1 MGEAFDRA
9 WFKVSKAFYLAPNSD
24 LAGYHQVMPYYNLPS
39 RDKKNVPEKKSKYS
53 GKYRVGANLAHPY
66 FKYLDLDR
74 GESTGREMTEEE
86 RIKRIIDTI
95 VHEEGHEA
103 IKEPLYAEAHMN
115 YMQSE
120 SPYAYFSHFLPDPR
134 IEEHGAM
141 LVEGIPMSEL
151 SETMR
156 RRGKYEQF

>member
-1 MGEAFDRA
+1 MAQTG
-9 WFKVSKAFYLAPNSD
+9 
-24 LAGYHQVMPYYNLPS
+24 NLPS
-39 RDKKNVPEKKSKYS
+39 EFHH
-53 GKYRVGANLAHPY
+53 VGHEAQTPAVVH
-66 FKYLDLDR
+66 
-74 GESTGREMTEEE
+74 EMTEEE

-103 IKEPLYAEAHMN
+103 IKEPLYAEAHMD
-115 YMQSE
+115 YVQSE

-151 SETMR
+151 DETKM